1 MNNLIL
7 SNTLTMSSREIAKLT
22 NKEHKNV
29 IRDIKLMLINLYGM
43 EYVTKTITENNASK
57 LNAFIQ
63 SNLEDIFSY
72 VIDGSELSHELNQ
85 QVTIKKDFRGYVS
98 DIRLDMEHSLCLT
111 SGYSV
116 KQRMAIIKRWN
127 ELEEVVKSP
136 DVHQILNDPKEMR
149 GLLLTYSEK
158 VISLQN
164 ENSELKPK
172 AEALERI
179 AKTDGSMCVTDAAKH
194 LNVQPKFLFNFL
206 SCHGWTYRRLGNRN
220 WVGYQDKIQQ
230 GLLEHKVVILG
241 TDDYGADKT
250 ADQVR
255 ITKKGLTK
263 LSEML
268 SVSIAN

>member
-1 MNNLIL
+1 MNNLVIANIGISQDEAGRYSL
-7 SNTLTMSSREIAKLT
+7 NDLHKASGGEQKHRPKYWLENQQTIELVNELIKGGNTPLEQNQPVSVIHGGNNRGTYVC
-22 NKEHKNV
+22 KELVYSYAMWIRPDFHLKV
-29 IRDIKLMLINLYGM
+29 IRTFDAIATGKPLDPIK
-43 EYVTKTITENNASK
+43 V
-57 LNAFIQ
+57 
-63 SNLEDIFSY
+63 
-72 VIDGSELSHELNQ
+72 
-85 QVTIKKDFRGYVS
+85 
-98 DIRLDMEHSLCLT
+98 
-111 SGYSV
+111 
-116 KQRMAIIKRWN
+116 
-127 ELEEVVKSP
+127 
-136 DVHQILNDPKEMR
+136 LNDPETMR

-172 AEALERI
+172 AVALDRI
-179 AKTDGSMCVTDAAKH
+179 ANTDGSMCVTDAAKH

-206 SCHGWTYRRLGNRN
+206 SCHSWTYRRLGNRN

-241 TDDYGADKT
+241 TDEYGADKT